1 MTDILIVDDNETNLK
16 LLKYLLASNGYA
28 IRTAEDAEQAL
39 AILVTYR
46 PAAIMLD
53 LQLPGIDGLTL
64 ARKLR
69 ANPATRDVVIVAVT
83 AHAMKGEEQRALA
96 AGCDAFV
103 TKPIDTRALPGRL
116 AELLARTAASAGK
129 GTQ

>member
-1 MTDILIVDDNETNLK
+1 LTDILIVDDNETNLK

-39 AILVTYR
+39 AILVTYH

-53 LQLPGIDGLTL
+53 LQLPGMDGLSL

-69 ANPATRDVVIVAVT
+69 ANPAMRDIVIVAVT

-96 AGCDAFV
+96 AGCDAFI
-103 TKPIDTRALPGRL
+103 TKPIDTRTLPGRL
-116 AELLARTAASAGK
+116 AELLARGVASG
-129 GTQ
+129 GTR

>member
-16 LLKYLLASNGYA
+16 LLKYLLAANGYA
-28 IRTAEDAEQAL
+28 IKTAEDAEQAL
-39 AILVTYR
+39 AILATYR

-53 LQLPGIDGLTL
+53 LQLPGMDGLAL

-69 ANPATRDVVIVAVT
+69 ADPAMRAVVIVAVT

-103 TKPIDTRALPGRL
+103 TKPIDTRTLPARL
-116 AELLARTAASAGK
+116 AELLARPAEAR
-129 GTQ
+129 

>member
-1 MTDILIVDDNETNLK
+1 LTDILIVDDNETNLK
-16 LLKYLLASNGYA
+16 LLKYLLATHGYA

-39 AILVTYR
+39 AILATYR

-53 LQLPGIDGLTL
+53 LQLPGMDGLTL

-69 ANPATRDVVIVAVT
+69 AQPAHRDVVIVAVT

-96 AGCDAFV
+96 AGCDAFI

-116 AELLARTAASAGK
+116 AGLLAASG
-129 GTQ
+129 GTR

>member
-1 MTDILIVDDNETNLK
+1 LSADILIVDDNETNLK

-28 IRTAEDAEQAL
+28 IRTATDAEQAL
-39 AILVTYR
+39 DLLATYR

-53 LQLPGIDGLTL
+53 LQLPGMDGLAL

-69 ANPATRDVVIVAVT
+69 ADAALRDVVIVAVT

-103 TKPIDTRALPGRL
+103 TKPIDTRNLPKRL
-116 AELLARTAASAGK
+116 AELLAARPEAR
-129 GTQ
+129 